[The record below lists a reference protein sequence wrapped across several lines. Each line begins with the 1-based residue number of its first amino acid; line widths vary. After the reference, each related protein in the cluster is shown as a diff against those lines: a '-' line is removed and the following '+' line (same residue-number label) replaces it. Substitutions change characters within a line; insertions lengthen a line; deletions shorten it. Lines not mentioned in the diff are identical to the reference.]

1 MVQPTLTNRSTKV
14 RQSNFEL
21 LRIVAML
28 FIIAHH
34 FVLYGET
41 PDSTSTVNHMV
52 YTVMYMGGKFGVN
65 CFILISGYF
74 MLHSRFSSKKI
85 LKLVFEVMFFSV
97 GVFLVICLFNPSE
110 YFTKKNLIDS
120 LLLFKANW
128 FFTAYFILMLL
139 SPILNMIIAK
149 LSKTSQQRLL
159 IVFFVLFSVLGS
171 FPYLGNTYVNHL
183 NWFAYLYFLGAY
195 IRQYS
200 IPFLDKKRNSFIL
213 FSVFYALGCVFQLCI
228 EKFKWKEDDFEI
240 RDDHSLFLFLAALG
254 LFMLFKNINIGS
266 IKIINLFA
274 SGTFAVYLIHDNHLM
289 EDVLWKDILNVKTL
303 YDSAAFPVYA
313 FLIIITIFVLCT
325 LIDLLRQR
333 LLEKPI
339 FKLKFIN
346 KICAK
351 IDNWYKLD

>member
-1 MVQPTLTNRSTKV
+1 MHSTLKNCSAKV

-41 PDSTSTVNHMV
+41 PDSTSTINHLV

-74 MLHSRFSSKKI
+74 MVYSKFSSKKI
-85 LKLVFEVMFFSV
+85 LKLVFEVLFFSV

-110 YFTKKNLIDS
+110 YFTRKNLIDS

-139 SPILNMIIAK
+139 SPVLNLIIEK

-159 IVFFVLFSVLGS
+159 IVFFVVFSVLGT
-171 FPYLGNTYVNHL
+171 FPYLGNTYVNQA
-183 NWFAYLYFLGAY
+183 NWFAYMYFLGAY
-195 IRQYS
+195 IRKYS
-200 IPFLDKKRNSFIL
+200 IPFLDKKRNAGMLL
-213 FSVFYALGCVFQLCI
+213 FVFYTLGCIFQICI
-228 EKFKWKEDDFEI
+228 EKFGWKDDDFEI
-240 RDDHSLFLFLAALG
+240 RDDHSLFLFLASLG
-254 LFMLFKNINIGS
+254 LFMLFKNLNIGS
-266 IKIINLFA
+266 LKAVNLLA

-289 EDVLWKDILNVKTL
+289 EDILWKDMLNVKSL
-303 YDSAAFPVYA
+303 YGSAAFPVYA
-313 FLIIITIFVLCT
+313 FLIVIAIFVICT
-325 LIDLLRQR
+325 LIDLLRQN
-333 LLEKPI
+333 LLERPI

-346 KICAK
+346 NICSK
-351 IDNWYKLD
+351 MDNWYKIN